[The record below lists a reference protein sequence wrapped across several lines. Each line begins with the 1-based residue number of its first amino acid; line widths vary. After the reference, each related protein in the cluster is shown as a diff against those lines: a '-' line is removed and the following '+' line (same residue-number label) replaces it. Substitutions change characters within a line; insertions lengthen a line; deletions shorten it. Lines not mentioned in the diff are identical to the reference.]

1 MEDHAFLP
9 QIPALLR
16 WDQIGRV
23 TSSALPQEASES
35 SPSQHRMESGPF
47 FLDQLAGADERLYSE
62 NPTNGTGNCALGNL
76 DLLPALP
83 EKMSFRLLCK
93 MVFNKLY

>member
-47 FLDQLAGADERLYSE
+47 FPGPASRCRREAVLRESYKWDWKLCSREPGPAPCLAREDVLS
-62 NPTNGTGNCALGNL
+62 TAL
-76 DLLPALP
+76 
-83 EKMSFRLLCK
+83 
-93 MVFNKLY
+93 